1 MASYLPPTET
11 LPIFDN
17 TVFDSNN
24 TTLTYT
30 TAKKYFV
37 TYPLA
42 QGTSTITDF
51 IAGTISYLSPASGSF
66 FNIGI
71 NQVSGGTIR
80 IGPTGV
86 SGVSVHAGNIDCT
99 NNTINN
105 ATDSALNNLSLG
117 NLQTSGVLNIGTGS
131 RVLSGSGGAI
141 NIGTGSGAIV
151 NPINIGG
158 SGSSTNVGGTLNV
171 TGLSTATGGIKTA
184 SVDTLTSGGYLD
196 IGNSQL
202 GASISIGQNK
212 TSGYITLGNSA
223 NSGQQVI
230 INAPALYHQGSTFEQ
245 GLTLSSGKYI
255 TTGHSGT
262 VTAPTSSQ
270 VGGVVTG
277 SDIASQTF
285 PSTGNI
291 TSWASI
297 SIPAGTWV
305 ITGTRRYDSS
315 ANSTRILWSLGT
327 NLRNNAGSTS
337 DSDNTYGVTSAV
349 LNSTNNY
356 VTLTGTGSFLS
367 DTTVYFNIYAQ
378 YTSAPSISTTGALL
392 KAIRIA

>member
-37 TYPLA
+37 TYPSA

-66 FNIGI
+66 FNIGT
-71 NQVSGGTIR
+71 NQVSGGTVR

-99 NNTINN
+99 NNQINN

-131 RVLSGSGGAI
+131 RVLSGNGGAI

-158 SGSSTNVGGTLNV
+158 SGSSTNVGGTLTT
-171 TGLSTATGGIKTA
+171 TGLITGNGGIKTA
-184 SVDTLTSGGYLD
+184 SVDTLTSGGNLD

-202 GASISIGQNK
+202 GAAMSIGQNK
-212 TSGYITLGNSA
+212 TSGYIALGNNNNTNHS
-223 NSGQQVI
+223 VI
-230 INAPALYHQGSTFEQ
+230 INPPALFHQGSTFEQ
-245 GLTLSSGKYI
+245 GITLSSGKYI
-255 TTGHSGT
+255 TTSHSGT

-277 SDIASQTF
+277 SDIASPTF
-285 PSTGNI
+285 PSSGNI

-297 SIPAGTWV
+297 SLPAGTWV

-315 ANSTRILWSLGT
+315 ASSTRILWSLGT
-327 NLRNNAGSTS
+327 TLRNNAASPDTT
-337 DSDNTYGVTSAV
+337 DNTYGVTSVV
-349 LNSTNNY
+349 LNSLNNF
-356 VTLTGTGSFLS
+356 VTITGTASLTV

-378 YTSAPSISTTGALL
+378 YTVAPSISTVNSSLR
-392 KAIRIA
+392 AIRIA